1 MGKPKNPPENSI
13 KRDGG
18 FFPVCREWFNS
29 EAYRDLSLLARCL
42 LMEFQNLHYNGRNG
56 RLSISVEN
64 AAHRLNVTQKTA
76 RAPFHELA
84 EHGFIDLTKGY
95 FWQERIAREWRLT
108 FYACNGREPTDEWR
122 FWKPGQPVVEIAKK
136 PPSKRAA

>member
-1 MGKPKNPPENSI
+1 MGKSKTPPENSI

-29 EAYRDLSLLARCL
+29 EAYRDLTPLARCL
-42 LMEFQNLHYNGRNG
+42 LMEFQNVHYNGRNG

-64 AAHRLNVTQKTA
+64 AARRLNVTQKTA

-84 EHGFIDLTKGY
+84 EHGFIVLTRGEY
-95 FWQERIAREWRLT
+95 WQERIAREWRLT
-108 FYACNGREPTDEWR
+108 FYGCSGREPTDEWR
-122 FWKPGQPVVEIAKK
+122 FWKPEQPVVEI
-136 PPSKRAA
+136 PKRTPIRKAA